1 MVFDFKPP
9 KNVNVNLEI
18 GIATSTKCPHHAI
31 ELILLIEDYLMK
43 QRIEEPQVNTHLKTT
58 LQIFEEDGHL
68 YLKLISW
75 RYEHLLKCKAYGVQA
90 FYKASVIIR
99 NYKSSVPYLMVLKL
113 LLRIH
118 R

>member
-9 KNVNVNLEI
+9 KNVNGENTFIPLEI
-18 GIATSTKCPHHAI
+18 GRATSTKLESTNLLNAHTMLLR
-31 ELILLIEDYLMK
+31 ESQYLIEVYLN
-43 QRIEEPQVNTHLKTT
+43 QNT

-68 YLKLISW
+68 YLKLISAMV
-75 RYEHLLKCKAYGVQA
+75 LKCKAYGVQA
-90 FYKASVIIR
+90 SVRIR
-99 NYKSSVPYLMVLKL
+99 NSKSSVPYLMVLKL

>member
-9 KNVNVNLEI
+9 KNVNVKLEI
-18 GIATSTKCPHHAI
+18 GIAPSTKCPHHAI
-31 ELILLIEDYLMK
+31 ERKPIIMPVWPYYCNLIEDYLN
-43 QRIEEPQVNTHLKTT
+43 QNT

-90 FYKASVIIR
+90 SVIIR